1 MMNTE
6 RRTQKST
13 IAAVIFDWAG
23 TLVDYGCF
31 APTMV
36 FVEGFRRFG
45 VDITLAEARA
55 PMGLHKRDHIAAV
68 LAGERVAAAWAAVH
82 GAPPSDADVQRIF
95 DDFAPRQIAVI
106 ARYATPIPGIVEML
120 AALRARG
127 IKIGS
132 CTGYT
137 RPMIDALL
145 PAATAH
151 GVVVDASVTPD
162 EVPAGRPA
170 PFMIYQNALALAA
183 APLWTMIKVGDTPSD
198 MEEGRNAGMWT
209 VGVAATGNELGMTA
223 EEAVALPTADLR
235 ARLAPIYERLYAA
248 GAHVVIDSAAE
259 LMGVV
264 DVIEARMAAGEKP

>member
-6 RRTQKST
+6 RRTPTRT
-13 IAAVIFDWAG
+13 IATVIFDWAG

-45 VDITLAEARA
+45 VDITVAEARA

-82 GAPPSDADVQRIF
+82 GALPTDADVQRIF

-106 ARYATPIPGIVEML
+106 ARYAMPIPGIVEML
-120 AALRARG
+120 AGLRAQG

-132 CTGYT
+132 CTGYS
-137 RPMIDALL
+137 RPMMDALL
-145 PAATAH
+145 PAAAAH
-151 GVVVDASVTPD
+151 GVMVDVSVTPD

-198 MEEGRNAGMWT
+198 MAEGRNAGVWT
-209 VGVAATGNELGMTA
+209 VGVAQTGNELGMTVD
-223 EEAVALPTADLR
+223 AVAALPAADLR
-235 ARLAPIYERLYAA
+235 ARLASIYERLYAA

-259 LMGVV
+259 LMEAVE
-264 DVIEARMAAGEKP
+264 VIEGRMAAGEKP